1 MTWPMERFQSK
12 FKNENYSKEKY
23 YLSIMRQFFII
34 ALFLTLSC
42 TSNKQ
47 VDENSEKENIDSRF
61 LWENATVYFMLTDRF
76 YNGDPSNDKPLGRK
90 QDGGPLRS
98 FMGGDLKGITMKI
111 EEGYF
116 RDLGVNVLWITPP
129 IEQIHGFTDEG
140 WGKTYAYHGYWARD
154 WTNIDPNYGTMMDL
168 KELVKTA
175 HKNGIRILLDVVLNH
190 TGPVTLA
197 DSQWPDD
204 WVRIEPVCT
213 HDSYE
218 HAVPCALVPNL
229 PDIKT
234 ESTNEVDIPTF
245 LKEKWNEEGRLDQ
258 EIKELEAFFS
268 RTGYSKLP
276 KYYIIKWLIDYVR
289 EMGIDGF
296 RVDTA
301 KHLEAYIWGELYKE
315 AVLALNDWRSE
326 NPEDKLD
333 DLDFY
338 MVGEV
343 YGYGIQ
349 GEFYYDYGDSTV
361 NFFNHDFKALINFSF
376 KADAARDPEDI
387 FSEYSQILNGSLADY
402 SVVNYVSS
410 HDDGGPF
417 DLNRERV
424 FESATKL
431 MLAPGAV
438 QIYYGDELA
447 RTLTAEGTKG
457 DAHLRSFMNW
467 EDLETNAE
475 KNGYKIPDVL
485 DHWQKL
491 GRFRNEHLAVGAGVH
506 EMISNDP
513 YIFSRRINRYGIKDQ
528 VLVCMGNPGQPLTV
542 KDMFEDGSILKDYY
556 SNKTYKVEN
565 GEIELPL
572 NQNLYLLGKP
582 L

>member
-1 MTWPMERFQSK
+1 MK
-12 FKNENYSKEKY
+12 
-23 YLSIMRQFFII
+23 QFFII
-34 ALFLTLSC
+34 ALFLIVSC

-47 VDENSEKENIDSRF
+47 VEEISESVDTKAPF
-61 LWENATVYFMLTDRF
+61 VWENATVYFMLTDRF
-76 YNGDPSNDKPLGRK
+76 YNGDPTNDTPLGRK

-129 IEQIHGFTDEG
+129 IEQIHGSTDEG
-140 WGKTYAYHGYWARD
+140 TGKTYGYHGYWARD
-154 WTNIDPNYGTMMDL
+154 WTNIDPNYGTMEDL
-168 KELVKTA
+168 KVMVNTA

-190 TGPVTLA
+190 TGPVTPT

-218 HAVPCALVPNL
+218 NSVPCALVKNL
-229 PDIKT
+229 PDIRT
-234 ESTNEVDIPTF
+234 ESNKEVDIPEF
-245 LKEKWNEEGRLDQ
+245 LKEKWEREGRLDN

-268 RTGYSKLP
+268 RTGYPRLP

-315 AVLALNDWRSE
+315 AMLALNSWRSE
-326 NPEDKLD
+326 NADNKLG

-349 GEFYYDYGDSTV
+349 GEFYYNYGDSSV
-361 NFFNHDFKALINFSF
+361 NFFDHDFKALINFSF
-376 KADAARDPEDI
+376 KADAERDPEDI
-387 FSEYSQILNGSLADY
+387 FSEYSQILNGPLSDY
-402 SVVNYVSS
+402 SVMNYVSS

-417 DLNRERV
+417 DLNREKV

-431 MLAPGAV
+431 MLTPGAV

-467 EDLETNAE
+467 EDLENNAE
-475 KNGYKIPDVL
+475 KNGYKISDVL

-491 GRFRNEHLAVGAGVH
+491 GRFRNEHPAIGAGVH
-506 EMISNDP
+506 EMISGEP
-513 YIFSRRINRYGIKDQ
+513 YLFTRTLNRHGIADK
-528 VLVCMGNPGQPLTV
+528 VLICMGTPDQPLVVT
-542 KDMFEDGSILKDYY
+542 DLFEDGTVLKDYY
-556 SNKTYKVEN
+556 TNEKYSVEN
-565 GEIELPL
+565 GKIELPL
-572 NQNLYLLGKP
+572 NQDLYLLGKP
-582 L
+582 RL

>member
-1 MTWPMERFQSK
+1 
-12 FKNENYSKEKY
+12 
-23 YLSIMRQFFII
+23 MRQLFII
-34 ALFLTLSC
+34 ALFLITSC
-42 TSNKQ
+42 TPNKQ
-47 VDENSEKENIDSRF
+47 VEENSDIENIQAPF
-61 LWENATVYFMLTDRF
+61 IWENATIYFMLTDRF
-76 YNGDPSNDKPLGRK
+76 NNGDPTNDTPLGRK

-98 FMGGDLKGITMKI
+98 FMGGDFKGITMKI

-140 WGKTYAYHGYWARD
+140 WGKTYGYHGYWARD
-154 WTNIDPNYGTMMDL
+154 WTNIDPNYGTMDDL
-168 KELVKTA
+168 KEMVNTA

-190 TGPVTLA
+190 TGPVTTT

-234 ESTNEVDIPTF
+234 ESTVEVEIPMF
-245 LKEKWNEEGRLDQ
+245 LKNKWKEEGRLNT
-258 EIKELEAFFS
+258 ESKELDEFFS
-268 RTGYSKLP
+268 RTGYPRLP

-296 RVDTA
+296 RIDTA

-326 NPEDKLD
+326 NGDNNTGNP
-333 DLDFY
+333 DFY

-349 GEFYYDYGDSTV
+349 GEFYYDYGDSSV
-361 NFFNHDFKALINFSF
+361 NFFDHDFKALINFSF
-376 KADAARDPEDI
+376 KADADRNPEDI
-387 FSEYSQILNGSLADY
+387 FSEYSQLLNGPLADY

-457 DAHLRSFMNW
+457 DAHLRSYMNW
-467 EDLETNAE
+467 DDLENNVE
-475 KNGYKIPDVL
+475 KNGYKTTEVL

-491 GRFRNEHLAVGAGVH
+491 GRFRNEHPAEGAGVH
-506 EMISNDP
+506 EMISSEP
-513 YIFSRRINRYGIKDQ
+513 YLFSRKLNRHGITDL
-528 VLVCMGNPGQPLTV
+528 VLVCIGNPDQSLNV
-542 KDMFEDGSILKDYY
+542 KDLFEDGAFFNDTATTEIYTV
-556 SNKTYKVEN
+556 SNGQIDLVT
-565 GEIELPL
+565 
-572 NQNLYLLGKP
+572 NQVLYLLGKP

>member
-1 MTWPMERFQSK
+1 
-12 FKNENYSKEKY
+12 
-23 YLSIMRQFFII
+23 MRQLFII
-34 ALFLTLSC
+34 ALFLIISC
-42 TSNKQ
+42 TPNKQ
-47 VDENSEKENIDSRF
+47 VEENSDIEIIQPPF
-61 LWENATVYFMLTDRF
+61 IWENATIYFMLTDRF
-76 YNGDPSNDKPLGRK
+76 NNGDPKNDTPLGRK
-90 QDGGPLRS
+90 KDGGPLRS
-98 FMGGDLKGITMKI
+98 FMGGDIKGITMKI

-140 WGKTYAYHGYWARD
+140 WGKTYGYHGYWARD
-154 WTNIDPNYGTMMDL
+154 WTNIDPNYGTMDDL
-168 KELVKTA
+168 KEMVNTA

-190 TGPVTLA
+190 TGPVTPT

-234 ESTNEVDIPTF
+234 ESTVEVEIPMF
-245 LKEKWNEEGRLDQ
+245 LKNKWKEEGRLDT
-258 EIKELEAFFS
+258 ESKELDAFFS
-268 RTGYSKLP
+268 RTGYPRLP

-315 AVLALNDWRSE
+315 AVLALNGWRSE
-326 NPEDKLD
+326 NTDNNVGN
-333 DLDFY
+333 LDFY

-349 GEFYYDYGDSTV
+349 GEFYYDYGDSSV
-361 NFFNHDFKALINFSF
+361 NFFDHDFKALINFSF
-376 KADAARDPEDI
+376 KADADRDPEDI
-387 FSEYSQILNGSLADY
+387 FSEYSQLLNGPLADY

-457 DAHLRSFMNW
+457 DAHLRSYMNW
-467 EDLETNAE
+467 DDLENNVE
-475 KNGYKIPDVL
+475 KNGYKTTEVL

-491 GRFRNEHLAVGAGVH
+491 GRFRNEHPAVGAGVH
-506 EMISNDP
+506 EMISSDP
-513 YIFSRRINRYGIKDQ
+513 YLFIRKLNKHGIEDH
-528 VLVCMGNPGQPLTV
+528 VLVCIGNLDAPLNV
-542 KDMFEDGSILKDYY
+542 KDLFENETVLRDYY
-556 SNKTYKVEN
+556 SNETYRVAN
-565 GEIELPL
+565 GKIDLPP
-572 NQNLYLLGKP
+572 NQELYLLGKP

>member
-1 MTWPMERFQSK
+1 M
-12 FKNENYSKEKY
+12 
-23 YLSIMRQFFII
+23 IMRQYFII
-34 ALFLTLSC
+34 ALFLIVSC

-47 VDENSEKENIDSRF
+47 VNENSESENIQAPF

-76 YNGDPSNDKPLGRK
+76 NNGDPSNDTPLGRK

-98 FMGGDLKGITMKI
+98 FMGGDLKGITLKI
-111 EEGYF
+111 DEGYF

-140 WGKTYAYHGYWARD
+140 WGKTYGYHGYWARD
-154 WTNIDPNYGTMMDL
+154 WTNIDPNYGTMDDL
-168 KELVKTA
+168 KEMVKTA
-175 HKNGIRILLDVVLNH
+175 HDNGIRVLLDVVLNH
-190 TGPVTLA
+190 TGPVTST

-234 ESTNEVDIPTF
+234 ESTMEVDIPAF
-245 LKEKWNEEGRLDQ
+245 LKDKWENEGRLDK

-268 RTGYSKLP
+268 RTGYPRLP

-315 AVLALNDWRSE
+315 AVLALDDWRSE
-326 NPEDKLD
+326 NPEGKLD
-333 DLDFY
+333 DIDFY

-349 GEFYYDYGDSTV
+349 GEFYYDYGDSAV

-376 KADAARDPEDI
+376 KADAERDPEDI
-387 FSEYSQILNGSLADY
+387 FSEYSQILNGPLADY
-402 SVVNYVSS
+402 SVMNYVSS

-447 RTLTAEGTKG
+447 RTLMAEGTKG

-467 EDLETNAE
+467 EDLESNAE

-491 GRFRNEHLAVGAGVH
+491 GRFRNEHPAVGAGVH
-506 EMISNDP
+506 EMISSEP
-513 YIFSRRINRYGIKDQ
+513 YLFSRKLNRHGITDR
-528 VLVCMGNPGQPLTV
+528 VLICIGNPDQSLNV
-542 KDMFEDGSILKDYY
+542 KDLFEDGTKLKDYY
-556 SNKTYKVEN
+556 SNDIYTVSN
-565 GEIELPL
+565 GQIDLVM
-572 NQNLYLLGKP
+572 NQELYLLGKP

>member
-1 MTWPMERFQSK
+1 
-12 FKNENYSKEKY
+12 
-23 YLSIMRQFFII
+23 MRHFFII
-34 ALFLTLSC
+34 ALFLILSC

-47 VDENSEKENIDSRF
+47 VNENSESENIRAPF
-61 LWENATVYFMLTDRF
+61 VWENATVYFMLTDRF
-76 YNGDPSNDKPLGRK
+76 YNGDPTNDTPLGRK

-98 FMGGDLKGITMKI
+98 FMGGDLKGITLKI

-140 WGKTYAYHGYWARD
+140 WGNTYGYHGYWARD
-154 WTNIDPNYGTMMDL
+154 WTNIDPNYGTMDNL
-168 KELVKTA
+168 KEMVDTA

-190 TGPVTLA
+190 TGPVTST
-197 DSQWPDD
+197 DSKWPDD

-213 HDSYE
+213 HNSYE
-218 HAVPCALVPNL
+218 NAVPCALVRNL

-234 ESTNEVDIPTF
+234 ESTIEVDIPVF
-245 LKEKWNEEGRLDQ
+245 LKDKWMEEGRFETETEELD
-258 EIKELEAFFS
+258 AFFA
-268 RTGYSKLP
+268 RTGYPRLP

-301 KHLEAYIWGELYKE
+301 KHLEAYIWGELYDE
-315 AVLALNDWRSE
+315 AVQALNEWRSK
-326 NPEDKLD
+326 NADSKLG

-361 NFFNHDFKALINFSF
+361 NFFDHDFKALINFSF
-376 KADAARDPEDI
+376 KADAERDSEDI
-387 FSEYSQILNGSLADY
+387 FSEYSQILNGPLVDY
-402 SVVNYVSS
+402 SVMNYVSS

-467 EDLETNAE
+467 EDLENNRE

-491 GRFRNEHLAVGAGVH
+491 GRFRNEHPAVGAGVH
-506 EMISNDP
+506 RMISSKP
-513 YIFSRRINRYGIKDQ
+513 YLFSRKLNRHGIKDQ
-528 VLVCMGNPGQPLTV
+528 VLVCIGSPGQSLNV
-542 KDMFEDGSILKDYY
+542 KDLFEDGTKLKDYY
-556 SNKTYKVEN
+556 SNETYTVSKGQIDLAV
-565 GEIELPL
+565 
-572 NQNLYLLGKP
+572 NQELYLLGKP

>member
-1 MTWPMERFQSK
+1 
-12 FKNENYSKEKY
+12 
-23 YLSIMRQFFII
+23 MRQFFII
-34 ALFLTLSC
+34 ALLFTISC

-47 VDENSEKENIDSRF
+47 VEENLVSENIQPPF

-76 YNGDPSNDKPLGRK
+76 HNGDRTNDTPLGRK

-129 IEQIHGFTDEG
+129 IEQIHGSTDEG
-140 WGKTYAYHGYWARD
+140 TGKTYGYHGYWARD
-154 WTNIDPNYGTMMDL
+154 WTNIDPNYGTMEDL
-168 KELVKTA
+168 KEMVNTA

-190 TGPVTLA
+190 TGPVTPK

-204 WVRIEPVCT
+204 WVRTEPVCT

-218 HAVPCALVPNL
+218 NAVPCALVKNL
-229 PDIKT
+229 PDIRT
-234 ESTNEVDIPTF
+234 ESNKEVDIPEF
-245 LKEKWNEEGRLDQ
+245 LKEKWKEEGRLNT
-258 EIKELEAFFS
+258 EIKELEAFFN
-268 RTGYSKLP
+268 RTGYPRLP

-301 KHLEAYIWGELYKE
+301 KHLEAYIWGELYRE
-315 AVLALNDWRSE
+315 AMLALKEWRSE
-326 NPEDKLD
+326 NANNKLGE
-333 DLDFY
+333 LDFY

-349 GEFYYDYGDSTV
+349 GEFYYNYGDSSV
-361 NFFNHDFKALINFSF
+361 NFFDHDFKALINFSF
-376 KADAARDPEDI
+376 KADAERDPEDI
-387 FSEYSQILNGSLADY
+387 FNEYSQILNGPLSDY
-402 SVVNYVSS
+402 SVMNYVSS

-417 DLNRERV
+417 DLNREKV

-431 MLAPGAV
+431 ILAPGAV

-467 EDLETNAE
+467 EDLDSDAE
-475 KNGYKIPDVL
+475 KNGYKISDVL

-491 GRFRNEHLAVGAGVH
+491 GRFRNEHPAVGAGVH
-506 EMISNDP
+506 KMISKEP
-513 YIFSRRINRYGIKDQ
+513 YLFTRTLNRHGIADK
-528 VLVCMGNPGQPLTV
+528 VLICMGNPEQPLIVTELFEEGTV
-542 KDMFEDGSILKDYY
+542 LKDYY
-556 SNKTYKVEN
+556 SNEN
-565 GEIELPL
+565 YSVKNGKIELPP
-572 NQNLYLLGKP
+572 NHDLYLLGKP

>member
-1 MTWPMERFQSK
+1 
-12 FKNENYSKEKY
+12 
-23 YLSIMRQFFII
+23 MRHFFII
-34 ALFLTLSC
+34 ALVLILSC
-42 TSNKQ
+42 TSDKQ
-47 VDENSEKENIDSRF
+47 VDRNSEIEEIQAPF
-61 LWENATVYFMLTDRF
+61 LWENAMVYFMLTDRF
-76 YNGDPSNDKPLGRK
+76 NNGDPTNDTPLGRK

-98 FMGGDLKGITMKI
+98 FMGGDLKGIIMKI

-116 RDLGVNVLWITPP
+116 EDLGVNVLWITPP

-154 WTNIDPNYGTMMDL
+154 WTNIDPNYGTMEDL
-168 KELVKTA
+168 KNLVKTA

-190 TGPVTLA
+190 TGPVTLI
-197 DSQWPDD
+197 DSQWPDE
-204 WVRIEPVCT
+204 WVRVEPVCT

-234 ESTNEVDIPTF
+234 ESTIEVDIPLF
-245 LKEKWNEEGRLDQ
+245 LKEKWKEEGRL
-258 EIKELEAFFS
+258 ETETEELEEFFS
-268 RTGYSKLP
+268 RTGYPRLP

-315 AVLALNDWRSE
+315 AVEALEDWRSNNAE
-326 NPEDKLD
+326 SKLG

-361 NFFNHDFKALINFSF
+361 NFFEHDFKALINFSF
-376 KADAARDPEDI
+376 KADANRDPEDI
-387 FSEYSQILNGSLADY
+387 FSEYSRILNGPLSDH
-402 SVVNYVSS
+402 SVMNYISS
-410 HDDGGPF
+410 HDDAGPF

-431 MLAPGAV
+431 MLTPGAV

-467 EDLETNAE
+467 EYLEGNAE
-475 KNGYKIPDVL
+475 KNGYKISDVL

-491 GRFRNEHLAVGAGVH
+491 GRFRRAHPSVGAGKH
-506 EMISNDP
+506 QMISENP
-513 YIFSRRINRYGIKDQ
+513 YIFKRELNRLGIRDQ
-528 VLVCMGNPGQPLTV
+528 SIVIMDSYEGSIDVSGT
-542 KDMFEDGSILKDYY
+542 FTDGSSIRDYY
-556 SNKTYKVEN
+556 SNKMYIVSEGKIN
-565 GEIELPL
+565 LQSG
-572 NQNLYLLGKP
+572 QQLYLLGIP
-582 L
+582 N